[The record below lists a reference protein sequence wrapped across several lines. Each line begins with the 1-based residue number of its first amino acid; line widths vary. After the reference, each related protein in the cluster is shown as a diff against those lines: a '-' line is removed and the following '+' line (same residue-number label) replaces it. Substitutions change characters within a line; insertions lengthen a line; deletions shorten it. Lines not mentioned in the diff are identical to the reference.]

1 MDNFHMSLNGCVSKV
16 ALLETLYALILKNIE
31 TKEILKPNQYYIM
44 TLTTL
49 EEYVKRE
56 IFKTDKELF
65 DFCPACDET
74 GNTIEALMKGLF
86 QEAKK
91 LQKERDEILKINRS
105 IAKSIEELRSVV
117 KNIGNL
123 V

>member
-1 MDNFHMSLNGCVSKV
+1 MS
-16 ALLETLYALILKNIE
+16 
-31 TKEILKPNQYYIM
+31 
-44 TLTTL
+44 LTTL
-49 EEYVKRE
+49 EDYIKRE

-74 GNTIEALMKGLF
+74 GNTVEALMKGLF

-105 IAKSIEELRSVV
+105 IAKSIKELKNVV
-117 KNIGNL
+117 NDIGSI

>member
-1 MDNFHMSLNGCVSKV
+1 
-16 ALLETLYALILKNIE
+16 
-31 TKEILKPNQYYIM
+31 M

-49 EEYVKRE
+49 EDYVKRE
-56 IFKTDKELF
+56 IFKSDKELF

-86 QEAKK
+86 QEAKQ
-91 LQKERDEILKINRS
+91 LQKERDDILRINRS
-105 IAKSIEELRSVV
+105 IAKSVSQLKEVV
-117 KNIGNL
+117 NNIGSL

>member
-1 MDNFHMSLNGCVSKV
+1 
-16 ALLETLYALILKNIE
+16 
-31 TKEILKPNQYYIM
+31 M

-49 EEYVKRE
+49 EDYVKRE
-56 IFKTDKELF
+56 IFKSDKELF

-86 QEAKK
+86 QEAKQ
-91 LQKERDEILKINRS
+91 LQKERDDILRINRS
-105 IAKSIEELRSVV
+105 IAKSVNELKKVV
-117 KNIGNL
+117 KNIGSL

>member
-1 MDNFHMSLNGCVSKV
+1 
-16 ALLETLYALILKNIE
+16 
-31 TKEILKPNQYYIM
+31 M

-49 EEYVKRE
+49 KDYVKRE
-56 IFKTDKELF
+56 IFKSDKELF

-86 QEAKK
+86 QEAKQ
-91 LQKERDEILKINRS
+91 LQKERDDILRINRS
-105 IAKSIEELRSVV
+105 IAKSVSQLKEVV
-117 KNIGNL
+117 NNIGSL

>member
-1 MDNFHMSLNGCVSKV
+1 
-16 ALLETLYALILKNIE
+16 
-31 TKEILKPNQYYIM
+31 M

-49 EEYVKRE
+49 EDYVKRE
-56 IFKTDKELF
+56 IFKSDKELF

-86 QEAKK
+86 QEAKQ
-91 LQKERDEILKINRS
+91 LQKERDDILRINRS
-105 IAKSIEELRSVV
+105 IAKSVSELKKVV
-117 KNIGNL
+117 NSIGSL

>member
-1 MDNFHMSLNGCVSKV
+1 
-16 ALLETLYALILKNIE
+16 
-31 TKEILKPNQYYIM
+31 M

-74 GNTIEALMKGLF
+74 GNTVEALMKGLF

-91 LQKERDEILKINRS
+91 LQKERDEILRINRS
-105 IAKSIEELRSVV
+105 IAKSISELKEVV
-117 KNIGNL
+117 NNIGSL

>member
-1 MDNFHMSLNGCVSKV
+1 
-16 ALLETLYALILKNIE
+16 
-31 TKEILKPNQYYIM
+31 M

-49 EEYVKRE
+49 EDYVKRE
-56 IFKTDKELF
+56 IFKSGKELF

-91 LQKERDEILKINRS
+91 LQKERDDILRINRS
-105 IAKSIEELRSVV
+105 IAKSISELKEVV
-117 KNIGNL
+117 NNIGSL

>member
-1 MDNFHMSLNGCVSKV
+1 
-16 ALLETLYALILKNIE
+16 
-31 TKEILKPNQYYIM
+31 M

-49 EEYVKRE
+49 EDYVKRE

-91 LQKERDEILKINRS
+91 LQKERDDILRINRS
-105 IAKSIEELRSVV
+105 IAKSIGKLKEVV
-117 KNIGNL
+117 NNIGSL

>member
-1 MDNFHMSLNGCVSKV
+1 
-16 ALLETLYALILKNIE
+16 
-31 TKEILKPNQYYIM
+31 M

-49 EEYVKRE
+49 EDYVKRE
-56 IFKTDKELF
+56 IFKSEKELF

-86 QEAKK
+86 QEAKQ
-91 LQKERDEILKINRS
+91 LQKERDDILRINRS
-105 IAKSIEELRSVV
+105 IAKSISELKEVV
-117 KNIGNL
+117 NNIGSL

>member
-1 MDNFHMSLNGCVSKV
+1 
-16 ALLETLYALILKNIE
+16 
-31 TKEILKPNQYYIM
+31 M

-49 EEYVKRE
+49 EDYVKRE

-91 LQKERDEILKINRS
+91 LQKERDDILRINPS
-105 IAKSIEELRSVV
+105 IAKSIGELKEVV
-117 KNIGNL
+117 NNIGSL

>member
-1 MDNFHMSLNGCVSKV
+1 
-16 ALLETLYALILKNIE
+16 
-31 TKEILKPNQYYIM
+31 M

-49 EEYVKRE
+49 EDYVKRE
-56 IFKTDKELF
+56 IFKSDKELF

-91 LQKERDEILKINRS
+91 LQKERDDILRINRS
-105 IAKSIEELRSVV
+105 IAKSISELKKVV
-117 KNIGNL
+117 NNIGSL

>member
-1 MDNFHMSLNGCVSKV
+1 
-16 ALLETLYALILKNIE
+16 
-31 TKEILKPNQYYIM
+31 M

-49 EEYVKRE
+49 EDYVKRE
-56 IFKTDKELF
+56 IFKSDKELF

-86 QEAKK
+86 QEAKQ
-91 LQKERDEILKINRS
+91 LQKERDDILRINRS
-105 IAKSIEELRSVV
+105 IAKSVNELKKVV
-117 KNIGNL
+117 NNIGSL